1 MILNWTVE
9 LGIFSST
16 RISNVE
22 SQTKS
27 KFDILLQIEISH
39 FFFLSSFVWHLRSL
53 KDESSGV
60 DIFLWRTLRLLDCFQ
75 HQLCC
80 LLACKWGISMLNYN
94 SEYANYLPTISERL
108 CANAFSL
115 TEPEMRLC
123 VLVFVWCGKGYHICT
138 KKYSIHSLILW
149 FHALYW
155 YIVSVKVES
164 KQLCSHLFKRERE
177 REKTEHRISLI

>member
-1 MILNWTVE
+1 MLRVK
-9 LGIFSST
+9 LRVSSIFCS
-16 RISNVE
+16 RL
-22 SQTKS
+22 KS
-27 KFDILLQIEISH
+27 PIFFAFEVLCDIYNPWRMNH
-39 FFFLSSFVWHLRSL
+39 
-53 KDESSGV
+53 GV
-60 DIFLWRTLRLLDCFQ
+60 DIFLWRTIRLLDCFQ

-108 CANAFSL
+108 CANAFTL

-123 VLVFVWCGKGYHICT
+123 VLVFVWCGKGYYIRT

-164 KQLCSHLFKRERE
+164 KQLCSHLFKKRE